1 MQRRHHGLKHLK
13 DDRARDVGHD
23 AQREHRHV
31 RQSATG
37 EQVQQGHSTRSHR
50 GTGIREKA
58 RYPLEGDTGHGNVRT
73 ETVQHKHGDGENDL
87 AAQLFDRE
95 CVFKTS

>member
-1 MQRRHHGLKHLK
+1 MPKENTDTYAK
-13 DDRARDVGHD
+13 APPENKFSRAI
-23 AQREHRHV
+23 APE
-31 RQSATG
+31 AT
-37 EQVQQGHSTRSHR
+37 EVPVF
-50 GTGIREKA
+50 EKA